1 MTSDTLKG
9 SSAVLA
15 NERRTVLHKTDIVY
29 HFEGGQAEH
38 SQFLDVHAKCV
49 EESRV
54 TEQDDAARALTA
66 EVAAWAWS
74 PWSQPT
80 ACCAA
85 TPTVRLETGEPP
97 SLDQR

>member
-15 NERRTVLHKTDIVY
+15 NERRTMLHKTDIVY
-29 HFEGGQAEH
+29 HFEGGKAEH

-49 EESRV
+49 EECRV

-66 EVAAWAWS
+66 QVAAWALS
-74 PWSQPT
+74 PWS
-80 ACCAA
+80 
-85 TPTVRLETGEPP
+85 
-97 SLDQR
+97 